1 MKKISL
7 LTLIIA
13 LATSSVFAQLTWLPV
28 PNAPNEVRIEDISFI
43 NNISATDEANDTIYK
58 TTNAVNVEHDGLF
71 PPCLCAKY
79 WVY

>member
-43 NNISATDEANDTIYK
+43 NNTSGFLEANDTIYK
-58 TTNAVNVEHDGLF
+58 TTDAGLTWSMTGSF
-71 PPCLCAKY
+71 PPAY
-79 WVY
+79 VRGPI